1 MTKVHSVF
9 KVRRN
14 LLAMK
19 GASFVGGASFAST
32 MAFAGAA
39 CFAGGAS
46 FASTIGVAGAA
57 SLVGNVTA
65 CGTVHITGNASL
77 GAVVAG
83 GGTNISG
90 ILAGS
95 GNVTFGDLAA
105 SAASTTCIAVTGL
118 TTAYKCFVS
127 SCNLSACTFVASA
140 YCSGAGASLIIGV
153 ANLAVETV
161 AGGTSPLQYF
171 CVKDS

>member
-19 GASFVGGASFAST
+19 GASF
-32 MAFAGAA
+32 
-39 CFAGGAS
+39 AGGAS
-46 FASTIGVAGAA
+46 FASTLTVAGAA
-57 SLVGNVTA
+57 SLVGA
-65 CGTVHITGNASL
+65 IGITGNATIGGTLAVTGNAST